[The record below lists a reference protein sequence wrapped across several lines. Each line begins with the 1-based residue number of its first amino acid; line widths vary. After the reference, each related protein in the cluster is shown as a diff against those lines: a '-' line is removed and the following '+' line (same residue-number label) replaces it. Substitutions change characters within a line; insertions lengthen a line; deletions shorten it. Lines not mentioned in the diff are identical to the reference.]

1 MESHEIK
8 EFKRT
13 AYQRYKYGNLL
24 GLKASDEK
32 SMQSLD
38 VIYIKLNALF
48 GQLKDLTFNPVN
60 VITALEELRSE
71 KGLTPFKNFTDE
83 QVLEYLTSEE
93 KNEYQKLK
101 SISENK
107 KVTTALKKANDFILY
122 DWHNGNAYCFNKS
135 ALKNI

>member
-38 VIYIKLNALF
+38 FVYMRLNALF

-83 QVLEYLTSEE
+83 QTLEYLNSEE

-101 SISENK
+101 SLS
-107 KVTTALKKANDFILY
+107 DR
-122 DWHNGNAYCFNKS
+122 KS
-135 ALKNI
+135 TR